1 MSKPPKPS
9 KPSLAEYR
17 AVAHPPGLKERRS
30 GEHWAGR
37 LYMRDI
43 SSRISRHLVNG
54 RLSPNGY
61 TWLMTVAGLLS
72 GPALLIPGVWGAVL
86 GALMMQLYLLLDCM
100 DGELARWRNQKSV
113 VGVYLDR
120 VGAYLADASVLAGF
134 GLRCAGVGQ
143 GEGELNAWWA
153 VLGVGAALCAI
164 LIKAE
169 SDLVHVA
176 RAASGMPEIG
186 ESASVPR
193 SGGVA
198 LARRLASALNFH
210 RLIGGIEASLAMVL
224 VAVLDLFTGSGLTA
238 SRVLVVV
245 LAAIGVVQIALHL
258 ASILFSSRL
267 R

>member
-1 MSKPPKPS
+1 MQNSRPRKPT
-9 KPSLAEYR
+9 LAEYR

-37 LYMRDI
+37 LYMRDV

-54 RLSPNGY
+54 RLTPNHY
-61 TWLMTVAGLLS
+61 TWIMTVAGLLS
-72 GPALLIPGVWGAVL
+72 GPALLVPGIAGAVL
-86 GALMMQLYLLLDCM
+86 GAVMMQLYLLLDCM

-120 VGAYLADASVLAGF
+120 VGAYLADASLLAGF

-143 GEGELNAWWA
+143 GHGATEPWWA

-164 LIKAE
+164 LIKSE
-169 SDLVHVA
+169 TDLVHVA
-176 RAASGMPEIG
+176 RAAAGMPVIG

-198 LARRLASALNFH
+198 LARRLASGLQFH
-210 RLIGGIEASLAMVL
+210 RLIGGIEASLVIVV
-224 VAVLDLFTGSGLTA
+224 VAVVDLFVGGGLTVQ
-238 SRVLVVV
+238 RVLVVV
-245 LAAIGVVQIALHL
+245 VCAIAVLQTALHL
-258 ASILFSSRL
+258 ASIMFSSRL